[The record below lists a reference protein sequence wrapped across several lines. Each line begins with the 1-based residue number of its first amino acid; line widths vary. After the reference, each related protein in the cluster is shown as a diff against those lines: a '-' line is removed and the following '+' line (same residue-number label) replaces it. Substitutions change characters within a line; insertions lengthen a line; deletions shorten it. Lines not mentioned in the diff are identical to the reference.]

1 MGFFSSLFGSWGSS
15 KSKSVYGGNAKRTFA
30 PIQNR
35 NDPNSNKSTENTSR
49 FKRFRSSSA

>member
-1 MGFFSSLFGSWGSS
+1 MGFFSSLFGSWDSS

-35 NDPNSNKSTENTSR
+35 KGPNSNKSTENTSR